1 MADAKQCALQR
12 TWPQRTALSSVC
24 ECAVLRFTERITA
37 DEDGLRKQTHT
48 HTHKLCKVA
57 VVVPLMVMHVAVEH

>member
-24 ECAVLRFTERITA
+24 ECAVLRFTEKITA

-48 HTHKLCKVA
+48 HTQIMQGGCGSA
-57 VVVPLMVMHVAVEH
+57 ADGDACRS